1 MSRSEINTV
10 FLTYTTLGAYLD
22 DPQNIKDDYPNKAT
36 EVSAAINA
44 LMPALI
50 TEAHSIDLIK
60 KFDLAKAKKLIM
72 KSHDDC
78 VTSRR
83 ELEATQAA
91 EDIAQAAAIAANV
104 ALVAASWTVFGA
116 IGLGITAIA
125 AEATAQGL
133 EMEVKHME
141 GSIAQEISDMGLLA
155 YNDPSLAGIKTYHEA
170 ADNVTVQLSI
180 IALGG
185 NKSVVRQALLGLAK
199 TSGNVENLK
208 KNLIAFYKI
217 YNDAPDIIGKYKLL
231 AELLIKGEGVV
242 QAKEILKDLKDF
254 GIAPTFIRSTIFTF
268 AALGIASAG
277 MVKKFTKQA
286 AAAFE
291 AEGIGSL
298 EEMSEV
304 ISLTVKAEKMAKCV
318 KALAAVGAALETA
331 LLVISI
337 VSQRDVIDK
346 INKAIEDRKNDL
358 VTYYT
363 DFHNALTTQAPSES
377 LAPNIDTALSGHYEC
392 HLYDNTPTK
401 NNWHY
406 VTIRK
411 VNDTD
416 FKWTNRAAV
425 SWTLTKTSDHKV
437 MKVSKDC
444 PYYDFDDG
452 TQQTTYHTAQI
463 NWSGNRIANI
473 VGPWGEHYDSKS

>member
-22 DPQNIKDDYPNKAT
+22 DPQNIKDDYPNKADN
-36 EVSAAINA
+36 VSAAIDA
-44 LMPALI
+44 LIPALI

-60 KFDLAKAKKLIM
+60 TFDLSKAKKLIM

-104 ALVAASWTVFGA
+104 ALVAASWTLFGA
-116 IGLGITAIA
+116 IGLGIAAIA
-125 AEATAQGL
+125 AEATAQGI

-141 GSIAQEISDMGLLA
+141 GNITQEISDMGVLA

-170 ADNVTVQLSI
+170 ADNVTLQLSI
-180 IALGG
+180 IGFGG

-199 TSGNVENLK
+199 TSGTAEKLR
-208 KNLIAFYKI
+208 KNLIEFYNL
-217 YNDAPDIIGKYKLL
+217 YNDAPQIIGKYKLL
-231 AELLIKGEGVV
+231 AELLIKGDGGL
-242 QAKEILKDLKDF
+242 QAQGIIKDLKNF

-268 AALGIASAG
+268 AALGLASAG

-291 AEGIGSL
+291 AEGIASL

-304 ISLTVKAEKMAKCV
+304 ISLTVKAERMAKCV

-331 LLVISI
+331 LLVITI
-337 VSQRDVIDK
+337 IDQRKVIDQ
-346 INKAIEDRKNDL
+346 INKGIEDRKNDL
-358 VTYYT
+358 IAYYT
-363 DFHNALTTQAPSES
+363 NFHNALTAQPSNEN
-377 LAPNIDTALSGHYEC
+377 LALDIDTVLPGHYEC
-392 HLYDNTPTK
+392 HLYDNTPNK
-401 NNWHY
+401 NDWHY

-411 VNDTD
+411 VSDTV

-425 SWTLTKTSDHKV
+425 SWTLTKTSDHSV
-437 MKVSKDC
+437 MKVSEDC
-444 PYYDFDDG
+444 PYYNFDDG
-452 TQQTTYHTAQI
+452 TQQTTYHTAKI
-463 NWSGNRIANI
+463 NWSGNRVASI
-473 VGPWGEHYDSKS
+473 VGPWGEHYDSET